1 MWIIY
6 NKNTCTNMKYK
17 IDISLTSYDST
28 FQITFNDYDVLKVKA
43 DINIEKATKFVD
55 YLLTKDYAYK
65 DNIQLIFDEW
75 DKNW

>member
-28 FQITFNDYDVLKVKA
+28 FQITFNDYDVLKIKA

-75 DKNW
+75 SKS

>member
-17 IDISLTSYDST
+17 INISLTSYDSM
-28 FQITFNDYDVLKVKA
+28 FQITFNDYDVLKIKA

-75 DKNW
+75 SKN